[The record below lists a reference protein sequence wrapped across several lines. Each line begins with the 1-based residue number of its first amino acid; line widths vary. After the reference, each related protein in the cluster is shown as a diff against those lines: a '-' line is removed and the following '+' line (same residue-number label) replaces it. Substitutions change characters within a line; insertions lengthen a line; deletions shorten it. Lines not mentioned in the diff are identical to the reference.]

1 MLAAWRAAAPVLHL
15 DPAHVPPALMRN
27 SVAEFEGAV
36 VVCKAEV
43 EQLDLPEGARR
54 VDLPL
59 QSSERTRAG
68 TGECDSWDGMSVS
81 SDGSLKA
88 TQLSQYNFTSGTT
101 GAPKLIKLC
110 HEATAI
116 GYTSRL
122 AAAPY
127 KGPEREAICI
137 MFTWEVFRPLL
148 VGGTAVLLAPEVM
161 YEPRTFVKE
170 LTRRQI
176 DRILTTPS
184 LLQTLLAQDGL
195 LAEAAKTV
203 RTWTTCGEVLPP
215 MAVVEAKAQAPDLRL
230 YNSYSTWESGDVSYG
245 LGKLG
250 QGTLLPGVGVAVLDE
265 NGEPVGMGCT
275 GSVVVTGKQ
284 LSSGYTV
291 ASLTEQKFKPMPAL
305 GEGTWYAT
313 GDRGRLLSDGLLILG
328 RSDFTVNI
336 RGFKVALAL
345 VDGALRSVAGV

>member
-1 MLAAWRAAAPVLHL
+1 
-15 DPAHVPPALMRN
+15 MRN

-36 VVCKAEV
+36 VVCRADV
-43 EQLDLPEGARR
+43 ELDLPEDARR

-59 QSSERTRAG
+59 QSDQRTRAG
-68 TGECDSWDGMSVS
+68 TGECDSWDGISVS

-88 TQLSQYNFTSGTT
+88 TMISQFNFTSGTT

-127 KGPEREAICI
+127 VGPEREAICI

-170 LTRRQI
+170 LRRLEI

-195 LAEAAKTV
+195 LAEAAKSV

-215 MAVVEAKAQAPDLRL
+215 MAVVEARAKAADLRIHEREFDGAEVQADAER
-230 YNSYSTWESGDVSYG
+230 WRGHMVRDWR
-245 LGKLG
+245 
-250 QGTLLPGVGVAVLDE
+250 PWA
-265 NGEPVGMGCT
+265 
-275 GSVVVTGKQ
+275 
-284 LSSGYTV
+284 SS
-291 ASLTEQKFKPMPAL
+291 P
-305 GEGTWYAT
+305 
-313 GDRGRLLSDGLLILG
+313 G
-328 RSDFTVNI
+328 RSAHPGP
-336 RGFKVALAL
+336 RRLH
-345 VDGALRSVAGV
+345 REHP